1 MTFIVERKR
10 ARGSRPGDPK
20 RHGRVAEGIV
30 RGAAVRI
37 VIDFEERP
45 DGCCYCLLRRAEV
58 GVICRQ
64 KAEIGQRPGY
74 TWLCF
79 LPEQR
84 KAPQFAADLDK
95 AKDALRSAVETWCE
109 AAGLSASP
117 KHPHRYPGQV
127 QGWRADG

>member
-1 MTFIVERKR
+1 MNFIVERKR
-10 ARGSRPGDPK
+10 GSRPGDDK
-20 RHGRVAEGIV
+20 RRGRVADGV
-30 RGAAVRI
+30 TRDQTVRI
-37 VIDFEERP
+37 ALLFEERS
-45 DGCCYCLLRRAEV
+45 DGCCYCLLKVAEV

-64 KAEIGQRPGY
+64 RADRWQRPGF

-109 AAGLSASP
+109 AAGLAARA